1 MCDKNGIFNPHK
13 SKSENN
19 YVRCFVSKPYMYYG
33 VVKLHAVSVID
44 YYRQLS
50 IKQIVLYYN
59 FTNVQQSTVLSM
71 LRSSLENFQYF
82 LRSNISMH

>member
-1 MCDKNGIFNPHK
+1 
-13 SKSENN
+13 
-19 YVRCFVSKPYMYYG
+19 MYYG